1 MPILYP
7 ETAKIVS
14 IRAKQAKYS
23 AKVKKLSVDIIDSFA
38 RQGIT
43 IDIHNFSAFTDLIRS
58 ACGSEVCQA
67 VYNEVLAR
75 NV

>member
-7 ETAKIVS
+7 ETTKIVAR
-14 IRAKQAKYS
+14 RAKQSKYS

-38 RQGIT
+38 RQGVT
-43 IDIHNFSAFTDLIRS
+43 IDVHNFSAFANLIGRS
-58 ACGSEVCQA
+58 CGSEVCQA
-67 VYNEVLAR
+67 VYNELLAR